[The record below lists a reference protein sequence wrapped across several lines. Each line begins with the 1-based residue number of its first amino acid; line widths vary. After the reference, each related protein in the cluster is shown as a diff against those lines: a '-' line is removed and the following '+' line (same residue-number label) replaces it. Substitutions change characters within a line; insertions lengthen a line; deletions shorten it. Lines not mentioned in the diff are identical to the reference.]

1 MEKTKREIFTK
12 KKKDGAR
19 TQKGPSGTQ
28 PQQNFLKNGGMQE
41 GHAGAAIAAA
51 AATLGCYSF
60 VLGVMLL
67 ILLLQRGG
75 SLGGDGD
82 QTQYFWGGRKIP
94 ITLGT
99 LLASYS
105 NKHKLKKKHTHIYKH
120 IRHGNYSCQIQTFSA
135 PKIHD
140 SLTTPQILSSLQS
153 VFFLCLENLHN
164 PPIHPQPSHWKPNP
178 EKAP

>member
-1 MEKTKREIFTK
+1 
-12 KKKDGAR
+12 
-19 TQKGPSGTQ
+19 
-28 PQQNFLKNGGMQE
+28 MQE
-41 GHAGAAIAAA
+41 GHAGAAIAAAA

-105 NKHKLKKKHTHIYKH
+105 NKHKLRKKTHTHL
-120 IRHGNYSCQIQTFSA
+120 QT
-135 PKIHD
+135 H
-140 SLTTPQILSSLQS
+140 
-153 VFFLCLENLHN
+153 
-164 PPIHPQPSHWKPNP
+164 PPWKLLMPNP
-178 EKAP
+178 NLFSSQNT

>member
-1 MEKTKREIFTK
+1 MEKTKREIFT

-28 PQQNFLKNGGMQE
+28 LQQNFLKNGGMQE

-67 ILLLQRGG
+67 ILLLQC
-75 SLGGDGD
+75 LGWDGD
-82 QTQYFWGGRKIP
+82 QTQYFWGGQNPNNTWDSVSK
-94 ITLGT
+94 
-99 LLASYS
+99 LL
-105 NKHKLKKKHTHIYKH
+105 KQTQTQKKHTHIYKH

-140 SLTTPQILSSLQS
+140 SLTTPKSYQVFKVSS
-153 VFFLCLENLHN
+153 FFASKTSTTHPSTHN
-164 PPIHPQPSHWKPNP
+164 PPTGSQTQKKPLS
-178 EKAP
+178 

>member
-12 KKKDGAR
+12 KKKGAR
-19 TQKGPSGTQ
+19 RQKGPSGTQ
-28 PQQNFLKNGGMQE
+28 PQQNFLKNGGMQ
-41 GHAGAAIAAA
+41 GHAGAAVAA

-82 QTQYFWGGRKIP
+82 QTQYFFGEGKIP

-99 LLASYS
+99 L
-105 NKHKLKKKHTHIYKH
+105 
-120 IRHGNYSCQIQTFSA
+120 C
-135 PKIHD
+135 
-140 SLTTPQILSSLQS
+140 
-153 VFFLCLENLHN
+153 
-164 PPIHPQPSHWKPNP
+164 
-178 EKAP
+178 